1 MTKYIVKDKF
11 LHPILVVLII
21 GFLNLKKSNDWG
33 FILIFLLISL
43 ITLCIIFYLKSDY
56 YIQDIS
62 IENDILRIQYQ
73 RNFAKDNVNTVLIDS
88 KSLKSF
94 KFNSNS
100 SPNSSHLITIRYIDD
115 ENLHHKKTLK
125 TNCDDTFIKLINELK
140 RIKS

>member
-11 LHPILVVLII
+11 LYPILVLLFI
-21 GFLNLKKSNDWG
+21 GVLNLKKSNDWG
-33 FILIFLLISL
+33 FILIFILISL
-43 ITLCIIFYLKSDY
+43 IILCIIFYLKSDY

-73 RNFAKDNVNTVLIDS
+73 RNFAKDKVNTVSIDS

-100 SPNSSHLITIRYIDD
+100 SPNSSHLITIRYNDD
-115 ENLHHKKTLK
+115 EDLHYKKTFK
-125 TNCDDTFIKLINELK
+125 TNCDDTFIKLINELR
-140 RIKS
+140 RIKN

>member
-11 LHPILVVLII
+11 LHPILIVLII
-21 GFLNLKKSNDWG
+21 GSFNLKKSNDWG
-33 FILIFLLISL
+33 FTLIILLISL

-88 KSLKSF
+88 KSLKCF

-100 SPNSSHLITIRYIDD
+100 SPNSPHLITIRYIDD

>member
-11 LHPILVVLII
+11 LYPILLVLFI
-21 GFLNLKKSNDWG
+21 GLFNFIKLNDWG
-33 FILIFLLISL
+33 FILIFHFILL
-43 ITLCIIFYLKSDY
+43 TVLCILLYLKTDY
-56 YIQDIS
+56 YIQNVS

-73 RNFAKDNVNTVLIDS
+73 KNFAKDNVNTVLIDS

-115 ENLHHKKTLK
+115 EDLHYKKTFK

-140 RIKS
+140 RIKN